1 MHTRHRFFLFFL
13 ALVIGATMAGPP
25 TAFAKGK
32 KINWDFDL
40 VTYDSKYLEEPSGKI
55 RISIELPEAAED
67 YADVLRDPVWDYL
80 SKERDKIRDYMK
92 DIDKRIEKNPS
103 MKTDKLM
110 KNLNALFKDSIKS
123 AEKGAQKIL
132 DDEWKKIVKRDKK
145 LTKAKVI
152 GRLKAGFKAAKGLFG
167 IGTSVASLAGSSGAA
182 VPAYFSLLS
191 STATFAGGVYD
202 FIKGPTFDSM
212 GKLIGKI
219 GQSSAQLD
227 KKNFRFVK
235 AGDLKASLK
244 ELNGTAKSYAKTLS
258 SAEGRHAKL
267 VKRIKKLLN
276 AMEKENKKFK
286 PANKKQ
292 ASAVKKAEEAV
303 NGVIERAVD
312 VGEYLTAG
320 KAYLKE
326 SKTLSKTQASAI
338 KAMSKKTKAEEILA
352 KIIDPAN
359 LDKIATGSTQL
370 QKLAQKA
377 MDNSDKIKSGLED
390 AVKLFQAAF

>member
-1 MHTRHRFFLFFL
+1 MNTGKRLSLFIL
-13 ALVIGATMAGPP
+13 SVVLIIGLVGPP
-25 TAFAKGK
+25 AALAKGK

-40 VTYDSKYLEEPSGKI
+40 VTYDSKYLEEPSGMI
-55 RISIELPEAAED
+55 RISIELPEEAEN

-80 SKERDKIRDYMK
+80 SKERDKIKDFMQ
-92 DIDKRIEKNPS
+92 DIDKKIEKNPS

-110 KNLNALFKDSIKS
+110 KNLNTLFKDTIKS

-145 LTKAKVI
+145 LTKAKVV
-152 GRLKAGFKAAKGLFG
+152 GRLKAGFKAAKGIFG
-167 IGTSVASLAGSSGAA
+167 IGTSVASLVGSSGAA

-191 STATFAGGVYD
+191 STATTAKGVYE

-219 GQSSAQLD
+219 GQSTAQLD
-227 KKNFRFVK
+227 EKAFRYVK

-258 SAEGRHAKL
+258 SAEGKHAKL
-267 VKRIKKLLN
+267 VKQVNKLLN
-276 AMEKENKKFK
+276 AVEKENKKFK
-286 PANKKQ
+286 PANKDQ
-292 ASAVKKAEEAV
+292 AAAVKKAETAI
-303 NGVIERAVD
+303 NSVIQRTVE

-320 KAYLKE
+320 KAYLNQAKA
-326 SKTLSKTQASAI
+326 LSKTQGATI
-338 KAMSKKTKAEEILA
+338 KAMNKKTKAEEILA

-359 LDKIATGSTQL
+359 LDKIAAGSTQL

-377 MDNSDKIKSGLED
+377 MDNSDKIQDGLND
-390 AVKLFQAAF
+390 VVKLFQAAF